1 MKIGH
6 SVEVANPYDWLPA
19 HGESGVKMLVEGSD
33 LVVTVSYDSEDGIRE
48 KKMRF
53 HSICAFHVQAFPGP
67 SLFVDESVTSSVLQ
81 GALVEYRDSEMAA
94 AWEKHFGG
102 ARSVRHYSIAFLA
115 ENLILII
122 FGDGFSEEN

>member
-19 HGESGVKMLVEGSD
+19 HGESGVKMLIEGSD

-48 KKMRF
+48 KRMRF
-53 HSICAFHVQAFPGP
+53 FSICAFHVQAFPGP
-67 SLFVDESVTSSVLQ
+67 SLFVDEIVTSSVLQ
-81 GALVEYRDSEMAA
+81 GALVEYPESEMAA

-102 ARSVRHYSIAFLA
+102 ARIVKHYSIAFLA

-122 FGDGFSEEN
+122 FGDGFSEED